1 MPCNVDATM
10 REFIFD
16 HGGRIAADGMI
27 VITKDRF
34 DQLQYTGHSI
44 KDPNVRTWMLS
55 DNFGLTLILEG
66 KHFVVEDHPGD
77 YELSSRSD
85 YSEEDLRI
93 MWNYFEDVPTIL
105 TEDNH
110 TVTDV
115 KFMGWPVGTDV
126 EDIWHWFDERWP
138 RGVYNLMYEGGQA

>member
-27 VITKDRF
+27 VISKDRF
-34 DQLQYTGHSI
+34 DQLQYTGHSY
-44 KDPNVRTWMLS
+44 KDPTVRTWMLR
-55 DNFGLTLILEG
+55 DNQGVTLIFEG
-66 KHFVVEDHPGD
+66 KHFVVEDHPGE
-77 YELSSRSD
+77 YQGSSRSD
-85 YSEEDLRI
+85 YSDEELRI
-93 MWNYFEDVPTIL
+93 MWNYFEDVPTVM
-105 TEDNH
+105 TDDH
-110 TVTDV
+110 RTVTDGE
-115 KFMGWPVGTDV
+115 FMDWPVGTDV